1 MLKAGTAA
9 RRQSL
14 RGAGPVA
21 AADIQSDVERFLGA
35 LDRRLQE
42 QDPQWVG
49 HAKLL
54 LSDGDHTCYASI
66 TAAGDQPR
74 WAGVPRPLDTAE
86 TTIYVAAYGLSDSDV
101 AAAVDGTLASM
112 PILAFPG
119 VAAG

>member
-14 RGAGPVA
+14 RGAVPVA
-21 AADIQSDVERFLGA
+21 AADIQSDVEQFLGA

-42 QDPQWVG
+42 RDPQWVG

-54 LSDGDHTCYASI
+54 VSDGDHTCYASI

-119 VAAG
+119 VTAG

>member
-14 RGAGPVA
+14 RGTVPAA
-21 AADIQSDVERFLGA
+21 AADIRSDVEQFLGA

-42 QDPQWVG
+42 HDPQWVG

-74 WAGVPRPLDTAE
+74 WAGDPRSLDTAE

-101 AAAVDGTLASM
+101 AAAVDGTLASV